1 MPSMKLQVTDR
12 ACSFLLKESGIN
24 QEANFAWFDDLD
36 EPVFH
41 GDRDSPHY
49 QCAAFTLPEVRV
61 MLPIEQY
68 YLPVGIGILQETGYL
83 GRLLESLLTLKIIS
97 PYFCNINKANFYVS
111 QES

>member
-1 MPSMKLQVTDR
+1 MKFQVTDR

-24 QEANFAWFDDLD
+24 QESNFSWFDDID

-41 GDRDSPHY
+41 GDPAAPHY

-61 MLPIEQY
+61 MLPIEHY
-68 YLPVGIGILQETGYL
+68 CLPTGIGLLQETAYL

-97 PYFCNINKANFYVS
+97 SYFCNVNKANLYAS
-111 QES
+111 QST

>member
-12 ACSFLLKESGIN
+12 ACSFLLKASGIN
-24 QEANFAWFDDLD
+24 QEANFYWFDDID

-41 GDRDSPHY
+41 GDPASPHY

-68 YLPVGIGILQETGYL
+68 YLPDGVGILQETAYL
-83 GRLLESLLTLKIIS
+83 GRMLESLLTLKIIS
-97 PYFCNINKANFYVS
+97 PYFCNLNKANFYAGQS
-111 QES
+111 T